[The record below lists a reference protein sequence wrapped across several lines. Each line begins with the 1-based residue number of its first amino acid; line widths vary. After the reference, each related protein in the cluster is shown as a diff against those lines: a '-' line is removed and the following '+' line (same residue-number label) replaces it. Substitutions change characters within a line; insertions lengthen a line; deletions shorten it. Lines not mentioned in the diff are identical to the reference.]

1 MNVVVKHQGNV
12 TFEVQARNHRILCD
26 QPLANRGEDRGMT
39 PPELMLASLGACAA
53 YYAVEY
59 LRTRGLSE
67 DGVEVQVEAQK
78 AAGPAR
84 LGSFTIKVSTNE
96 LDERHQQ
103 GLTRAVKACLIHN
116 TLLHSPNIEVALEC
130 HDRDSVPA

>member
-12 TFEVQARNHRILCD
+12 AFEIQARNHRILCD
-26 QPLANRGEDRGMT
+26 QPVTNKGGDRGMT

-67 DGVEVQVEAQK
+67 DSVEVQVDAEK

-96 LDERHQQ
+96 LDERHRQ
-103 GLTRAVKACLIHN
+103 GLMRAVKACLIHN
-116 TLLHSPNIEVALEC
+116 TLLHAPNIEVTLEC
-130 HDRDSVPA
+130 HGRVLLPA